1 MTGPMYMGKKM
12 CPEWLRGSSFSRQS
26 TFRPRKQ
33 GQNVPGKLTGK
44 RVLPREL
51 LGNRLEN
58 ESILPILSTMSTS
71 LEGALP

>member
-1 MTGPMYMGKKM
+1 M

-26 TFRPRKQ
+26 AFRSRKQ

-44 RVLPREL
+44 HALPREL
-51 LGNRLEN
+51 TGKRLEN